1 MQARMMGMFGQA
13 TSEGFGMSVSV
24 GTTMLH
30 GGKQK
35 IGHEKNL
42 TMIRMT
48 GRATH
53 RLVQTI
59 GGAKGMKVTTK
70 GSGRHVSART
80 VVVIRKL
87 MKIGSNNGRE
97 KTMQMFVQDTQR
109 LMTKI
114 SGRRPLEDIGGKSG
128 GKRGTEKIGG
138 NRRKRGMAKIGGQ
151 RGLGQTGGRRGV
163 INGRGKD
170 GVSDP
175 GTQPVDRPVLL
186 STRHG
191 IRHCFNGN

>member
-1 MQARMMGMFGQA
+1 MEPCR
-13 TSEGFGMSVSV
+13 
-24 GTTMLH
+24 
-30 GGKQK
+30 KN
-35 IGHEKNL
+35 GHEKNL
-42 TMIRMT
+42 TMIKMT
-48 GRATH
+48 GRAT
-53 RLVQTI
+53 QQFIPTI
-59 GGAKGMKVTTK
+59 GGARGMEVTTE

-80 VVVIRKL
+80 VVVIREV
-87 MKIGSNNGRE
+87 MKIDSNNGLE
-97 KTMQMFVQDTQR
+97 KMMQMFVQATQR

-114 SGRRPLEDIGGKSG
+114 SGRRPWEDIGGKSG

-138 NRRKRGMAKIGGQ
+138 NSRKRGMAKIGGQ

-186 STRHG
+186 STRLG

>member
-1 MQARMMGMFGQA
+1 MQARMIGMFGQT
-13 TSEGFGMSVSV
+13 TSQGFGMSVSI

-70 GSGRHVSART
+70 DSGRHFSART
-80 VVVIRKL
+80 VVVIRQL
-87 MKIGSNNGRE
+87 IKIGSNNGLQ
-97 KTMQMFVQDTQR
+97 KTMQMFVQATQR

-128 GKRGTEKIGG
+128 GKRGTKKIGG
-138 NRRKRGMAKIGGQ
+138 NRRKEEHGEDWWPKGSGANWWQERRNQWQGQ
-151 RGLGQTGGRRGV
+151 RW
-163 INGRGKD
+163 
-170 GVSDP
+170 S
-175 GTQPVDRPVLL
+175 
-186 STRHG
+186 
-191 IRHCFNGN
+191 